1 MGAID
6 RIASSI
12 LAIVGQVPIT
22 RERKR
27 KPPEVGEKARAN
39 DAAAKA
45 ALAAGA
51 LALPSGPVGWLTI
64 LPEML
69 AVWKIQP
76 QMVSDIA
83 AVYGKK
89 SNLTQ
94 EQMLYCLFR
103 YTAAQAVRDLVVR
116 LGERVLVRRA
126 SLRLMQSIARSIGV
140 RVTQRSI
147 GRGVSRLLPIVGAV
161 GVGGYAYL
169 DTVQVAKTAM
179 ELFARDI
186 NVVPLARDG

>member
-1 MGAID
+1 
-6 RIASSI
+6 
-12 LAIVGQVPIT
+12 
-22 RERKR
+22 
-27 KPPEVGEKARAN
+27 
-39 DAAAKA
+39 
-45 ALAAGA
+45 
-51 LALPSGPVGWLTI
+51 
-64 LPEML
+64 ML

>member
-1 MGAID
+1 
-6 RIASSI
+6 
-12 LAIVGQVPIT
+12 
-22 RERKR
+22 
-27 KPPEVGEKARAN
+27 
-39 DAAAKA
+39 
-45 ALAAGA
+45 
-51 LALPSGPVGWLTI
+51 
-64 LPEML
+64 
-69 AVWKIQP
+69 
-76 QMVSDIA
+76 MVSDIA

>member
-27 KPPEVGEKARAN
+27 KTPEVGEKARAN